1 MPNAPQ
7 PLADV
12 LLQEALVSQHDLDRA
27 LARQAEEGGNLG
39 RALIDLGALDEQTLV
54 ATLARRMG
62 MDFVDLSD
70 QLIDPAVASL
80 VPERIA
86 RRHWAIPVRID
97 DDGYLVVAMSDPS
110 NVVALDDVRTVAQR
124 EVRAVVATRGD
135 VEEAIERFLTGE
147 GHDID
152 RLDVDVDD
160 DDHEDLEQIEEVVDE
175 APVVKF
181 VNQLITRAVQDRAS
195 DIHLEPQER
204 ATRVRTRVDG
214 VLHEIMTQPRKTHA
228 AIVSRLKIMGEL
240 DIAEKRIP
248 QDGRIKGRFGGKHI
262 DLRVSTLPTVHGEK
276 VVMRILDKS
285 SVLMDLGDLGFLTDN
300 FERYQAS
307 FTKPYGMILVTGP
320 TGSGKSTTLYATLN
334 VLNKPA
340 VNIVTTEDP
349 VEYQLPGISQVQINP
364 KANLTFPAALRSIL
378 RQDPDIVLVG
388 EMRDRETAA
397 IGMEAALTGHLVLS
411 TLHTNDAPSA
421 VTRLTE
427 MGIDPFLVSASVDCV
442 LAQRLLRQV
451 CPKCRE
457 PERPSGEELRT
468 AGFNVEEMES
478 IPTVYRAVGCGH
490 CSKTGYRGRLAV
502 HEVMSVTEEVQR
514 LIVERA
520 PTEDIRKFALAQG
533 MAPLRADGLAK
544 VLHGET
550 TLEEVSR
557 VVV

>member
-80 VPERIA
+80 VPERVA

-147 GHDID
+147 GNDID
-152 RLDVDVDD
+152 HLDVDVDD

-181 VNQLITRAVQDRAS
+181 VNQLIARAVQDRAS

-457 PERPSGEELRT
+457 PELPSGEELRT

-490 CSKTGYRGRLAV
+490 CSQTGYRGRLAV

-520 PTEDIRKFALAQG
+520 PTEDIRKFAVAQG

>member
-12 LLQEALVSQHDLDRA
+12 LLQEALVSQHDLDRG

>member
-27 LARQAEEGGNLG
+27 VARQAEEGGNLG

-147 GHDID
+147 GNDID

-300 FERYQAS
+300 FERYQTS

>member
-27 LARQAEEGGNLG
+27 VARQAEEGGNLG

-152 RLDVDVDD
+152 RLDVDVD

-457 PERPSGEELRT
+457 PERPSGEKLRT

-490 CSKTGYRGRLAV
+490 CSQTGYRGRLAV

>member
-80 VPERIA
+80 VPERVA

-147 GHDID
+147 GNDID

-181 VNQLITRAVQDRAS
+181 VNQLIARAVQDRAS

-457 PERPSGEELRT
+457 PELPSGEELRT

-490 CSKTGYRGRLAV
+490 CSQTGYRGRLAV

-520 PTEDIRKFALAQG
+520 PTEDIRKFAVAQG

>member
-300 FERYQAS
+300 FERYQTS